1 MAETHNGNIAACQQ
15 RCDAHREG
23 YERWLQAIEKLVI
36 EMERRT
42 SALET
47 EAKLLA
53 WKVGTIIGVAVT
65 LLNIGGKALL
75 DFLTQ

>member
-1 MAETHNGNIAACQQ
+1 MPETHNGNIAACQR
-15 RCDAHREG
+15 RCDAYREG
-23 YERWLQAIEKLVI
+23 YERRLQAIENTVI
-36 EMERRT
+36 GMERRT
-42 SALET
+42 SALEA

-53 WKVGTIIGVAVT
+53 WKVGAIIGVAVA